1 MAQNYNYANSGHA
14 VPNPAPGHAEGLKI
28 ERAQS
33 DRPGTPEKING
44 TAGPGHDEGKTIN
57 KDWAKT
63 TTAGMGTFSNPSR
76 NY

>member
-1 MAQNYNYANSGHA
+1 MVQIPH
-14 VPNPAPGHAEGLKI
+14 PPPGHSEGLKI
-28 ERAQS
+28 NRDHS
-33 DRPGTPEKING
+33 PSPGTPEKING

-57 KDWAKT
+57 KDLAKS